1 MDTAPPLAQA
11 ALVHPASTSTSP
23 PTPSATPSATSQ
35 ASLAH
40 WSEAGRRGMEAF
52 YALATEDYRQ
62 LAAARDWAGTF
73 RDLAAGRD
81 RITLLDVACGSGKF
95 PTALL
100 ATPDVAALAG
110 ELVVQTDLLDPSRF
124 SLDEARGTLA
134 PPFEGAA
141 DHECTLQDL
150 EVRPGG
156 WDLVWSTHGL
166 YALAPD
172 EVAAGM
178 ARFVEAMAPDGLGV
192 VAQATTAS
200 HYLVVDDAFRRSF
213 DPDGV
218 RVPYT
223 SAEQV
228 VAALADLPVTVDQ
241 QLLTYRT
248 SVARDDRG
256 TAEGFL
262 QRCVFDDSVSLEA
275 MEADPVLGAYLDSC
289 VEGDRWVFDH
299 QVALI
304 TVRRA
309 EVSA

>member
-1 MDTAPPLAQA
+1 M
-11 ALVHPASTSTSP
+11 HPAPT
-23 PTPSATPSATSQ
+23 TPSPAPTSAPSSATSA

-81 RITLLDVACGSGKF
+81 RLTLLDVACGSGKF

-100 ATPDVAALAG
+100 ATPAVAALAG
-110 ELVVQTDLLDPSRF
+110 ELVVETDLLDPSRF

-134 PPFEGAA
+134 PPFVGAA
-141 DHECTLQDL
+141 DHECTVQDL
-150 EVRPGG
+150 VVRPGG

-172 EVAAGM
+172 EVGPGM
-178 ARFVEAMAPDGLGV
+178 ARFVEAIAPGGLGV

-200 HYLVVDDAFRRSF
+200 HYLVVDEAFRGSF

-228 VAALADLPVTVDQ
+228 VAALADLPVTVSEE
-241 QLLTYRT
+241 LLTYRT
-248 SVARDDRG
+248 SVALDDRA

-275 MEADPVLGAYLDSC
+275 MEADPVLGGYLASC
-289 VEGDRWVFDH
+289 VEDSRWVFDH
-299 QVALI
+299 AVSLI
-304 TVRRA
+304 TVRHA
-309 EVSA
+309 

>member
-1 MDTAPPLAQA
+1 M
-11 ALVHPASTSTSP
+11 HPAPTTGP
-23 PTPSATPSATSQ
+23 PAPTSATSA

-81 RITLLDVACGSGKF
+81 RLTLLDVACGSGKF

-124 SLDEARGTLA
+124 SLEEARGTLA
-134 PPFEGAA
+134 PPFVGAA
-141 DHECTLQDL
+141 DHECTVQDL
-150 EVRPGG
+150 VVVPGG

-172 EVAAGM
+172 EVEAGM
-178 ARFVEAMAPDGLGV
+178 ARFVEAIAPGGLGV

-200 HYLVVDDAFRRSF
+200 HYLVVDEAFRRSF

-228 VAALADLPVTVDQ
+228 RDALAGLPVTVAEE
-241 QLLTYRT
+241 LLTYRT
-248 SVARDDRG
+248 SVALDDRA

-275 MEADPVLGAYLDSC
+275 MQADPVLGGYLASC
-289 VEGDRWVFDH
+289 VEGGRWVFDH
-299 QVALI
+299 AVSLL
-304 TVRRA
+304 TVRHA
-309 EVSA
+309 

>member
-1 MDTAPPLAQA
+1 MVPPPAPDTTLNP
-11 ALVHPASTSTSP
+11 
-23 PTPSATPSATSQ
+23 TSQ

-100 ATPDVAALAG
+100 GTPDVAALAG

-213 DPDGV
+213 DPDAV